1 MMDNNFQQ
9 IDWTGFYDDDMVEKF
24 KDFHEANPQV
34 YERLVNMTRNL
45 VARGRPRIG
54 MGMLFE
60 VIRWEH
66 YMKTEG
72 EPFKLN
78 NNYRAFYSRL
88 IEKENPDLKG
98 IFTKRQSVSDEEV

>member
-1 MMDNNFQQ
+1 MNLQQ
-9 IDWTGFYDDDMVEKF
+9 EINWGEVPFDIAEGFR
-24 KDFHEANPQV
+24 DFHKNNPQV
-34 YERLVNMTRNL
+34 LDRLENMTRNL
-45 VARGRPRIG
+45 INRGRPRIG

-60 VIRWEH
+60 VMRWEH

-88 IEKENPDLKG
+88 IEQNHPEWAG
-98 IFTKRQSVSDEEV
+98 VFTKRGSIADEE